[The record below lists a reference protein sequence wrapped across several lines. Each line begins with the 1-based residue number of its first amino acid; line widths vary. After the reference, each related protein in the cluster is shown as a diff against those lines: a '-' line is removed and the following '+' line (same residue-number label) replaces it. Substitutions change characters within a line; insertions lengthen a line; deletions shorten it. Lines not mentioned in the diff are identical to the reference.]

1 MLRAH
6 RRRQVEGRL
15 LAGPAYQDRDLV
27 FATGLGTPVEPGNLL
42 RTWYAIR
49 REAGLSRLRIHD
61 LRHAHA
67 TLMLGSGVHPKVVSE
82 RLGHASV
89 NITLD
94 MYSHVLPGLQSA
106 AAEALDVLLAVP
118 ATDSVSNL

>member
-1 MLRAH
+1 M
-6 RRRQVEGRL
+6 
-15 LAGPAYQDRDLV
+15 
-27 FATGLGTPVEPGNLL
+27 PG
-42 RTWYAIR
+42 
-49 REAGLSRLRIHD
+49 LRIHD

-94 MYSHVLPGLQSA
+94 TYCARPARSCKPRPRSVRSTPLLGRGGQS
-106 AAEALDVLLAVP
+106 LRRN
-118 ATDSVSNL
+118 VSNP